1 MEIND
6 VMAYNMQTIITI
18 TEINRERIFRL
29 CLRVK
34 KRAGQKA
41 CALKSVRVKKRACQ
55 RAYQKLQKQVEDFV
69 DKRIND
75 SSVHSN
81 IVMFDF

>member
-1 MEIND
+1 MRVKKRKMKKRARQKACPSES
-6 VMAYNMQTIITI
+6 V
-18 TEINRERIFRL
+18 
-29 CLRVK
+29 RVK
-34 KRAGQKA
+34 KRARQKA
-41 CALKSVRVKKRACQ
+41 CASKSVRVKKRACQ

>member
-1 MEIND
+1 M
-6 VMAYNMQTIITI
+6 
-18 TEINRERIFRL
+18 
-29 CLRVK
+29 RVK
-34 KRAGQKA
+34 ERARQKS